1 MILVVCQYYYG
12 DGSILLCLLGHG
24 TYDGST
30 YHGGKTS
37 IAKKALVPWYYHGH
51 INGLIS
57 VTTVVPDTAVL
68 SAYDLVEW
76 FYPDDA
82 CCHNVD

>member
-1 MILVVCQYYYG
+1 MAVKQVHIV
-12 DGSILLCLLGHG
+12 
-24 TYDGST
+24 
-30 YHGGKTS
+30 
-37 IAKKALVPWYYHGH
+37 KKALVPRYYHGH

-68 SAYDLVEW
+68 SAYDLVEG